1 MCRLAAKRVM
11 TGLALLFLSQRRSC
25 KELRLPPLDPEQRKQ
40 AGAAPRT
47 TPGETPARQAK
58 KLAEKYPEIK
68 CESYGFGEER
78 ASTARRRLHLFKSS
92 AALKTGLA
100 KEGSREVPR
109 TESAS
114 DQSTAVS
121 GATSPDSAEDAS
133 GGVFEDVAAL
143 PSNLYQVRNTFIH
156 IEEQGVADQR
166 NIQSMPHGMFRQRL
180 QEEATQSAPGR
191 ATGPVPES
199 TSVTPSIPEVPEVTK
214 DFAPG
219 TEVVIEG
226 LQKFPAFNGLRGT
239 VQLLDKTTGRYNVQL
254 SSADGPLEQIA
265 KIRGDNLRM
274 LVPPPPPFESSVTV
288 KVETPSAMHARA
300 PDFVPMRQMG
310 LTNIPPNWQD
320 PHAVPPLYTG
330 DPHCQYD
337 PYVHPAHVYPPPVP
351 PPVKYAAR

>member
-1 MCRLAAKRVM
+1 MTEADAPEQTGTVESAEPKTFNIEEALEAFLADV
-11 TGLALLFLSQRRSC
+11 SC
-25 KELRLPPLDPEQRKQ
+25 KELRLPPLDPEQRK
-40 AGAAPRT
+40 
-47 TPGETPARQAK
+47 QAK

-78 ASTARRRLHLFKSS
+78 RLHLFKSS
-92 AALKTGLA
+92 ASLKAGLA
-100 KEGSREVPR
+100 KEGSREGAR
-109 TESAS
+109 AECAS

-180 QEEATQSAPGR
+180 QEEAVQY
-191 ATGPVPES
+191 ATHRVAGPVPES
-199 TSVTPSIPEVPEVTK
+199 TATATPSIPEVPEVTK

-254 SSADGPLEQIA
+254 SSSDGPLEQIA
-265 KIRGDNLRM
+265 KIKGDNLRM

-310 LTNIPPNWQD
+310 LTSIPPNPHWQD
-320 PHAVPPLYTG
+320 PHAAPPLYPG

-337 PYVHPAHVYPPPVP
+337 SYVHPAHSYPPVP